1 MFHFESPYF
10 LLLLIFTPLF
20 IERGCNLFGSS
31 LRARQEQYT
40 LFSSGANLKTIKPSL
55 KPQLRK
61 TIMNIVRVG
70 IFVSLV
76 LAIARPQTGARF
88 TETNASGR
96 DIMLV
101 LDVSNS
107 MRALD
112 FIYDGQRIDRLT
124 VLKNVVRDFIDRRSG
139 DRIGLIVFGSEAY
152 TQCPLT
158 LDKNTLKGY
167 LKLIQPGIAGGETA
181 IGDGI
186 GIALKHLKEI
196 KGKSKVVVLVSDG
209 ENNAGLLSPP
219 AAAKISKD
227 LGIKIYT
234 IGIGTTDPVPFPQET
249 IFGRTVLTYQM
260 IPMDEK
266 TLREIADTTD
276 GKYFYAKDTET
287 LVDIYNEINRL
298 ETRVDKATL
307 YVEYDDRFMYP
318 LALGIVLV
326 LLYQILACTVFRIVP

>member
-10 LLLLIFTPLF
+10 LLFLIFAPLF
-20 IERGCNLFGSS
+20 VERGRNFFGAS
-31 LRARQEQYT
+31 LRAGQEQQA
-40 LFSSGANLKTIKPSL
+40 LFSSAANPKIIKPSL
-55 KPQLRK
+55 RLQLRK
-61 TIMNIVRVG
+61 PIMNIVRVG
-70 IFVSLV
+70 IFISLV
-76 LAIARPQTGARF
+76 LALARPQTGARF
-88 TETNASGR
+88 TETDASGR

-112 FIYDGQRIDRLT
+112 FIYSGQRIDRLT

-158 LDKNTLKGY
+158 LDRNTLKEY
-167 LKLIQPGIAGGETA
+167 LKLIKPGIAGGETA

-196 KGKSKVVVLVSDG
+196 KGESKVIVLVSDG
-209 ENNAGLLSPP
+209 ENNTGLLSPI
-219 AAAKISKD
+219 AAAKVAQE

-234 IGIGTTDPVPFPQET
+234 IGIGTSEPVPFPQET
-249 IFGRTVLTYQM
+249 VWGRTVLTYQM

-266 TLREIADTTD
+266 TLMEIADTTG

-287 LVDIYNEINRL
+287 LIDIYGEINRL
-298 ETRVDKATL
+298 ETRVEKVAL
-307 YVEYDDRFMYP
+307 YVEYNDRFMYP
-318 LALGIVLV
+318 LVLGVVLM
-326 LLYQILACTVFRIVP
+326 LLYQVLASSVFRVVP